1 MNDGLLRVADVL
13 LAPLVLPA
21 AALLREVRR
30 VGLARMP
37 VSRAILRRLG
47 VYPVRDHYYEPVF
60 RRAAP
65 DSRER
70 ELPGI
75 DWNVEEQLRLLKR
88 FDVAAELERFPLERP
103 AGGGY
108 FYHNRFFE
116 SGDAE
121 YLYALIRTLR
131 PRRLYEIGGG
141 FSTLMARAA
150 IERNAELDPAYRCE
164 HVCIE
169 PFENRWLDDLGVRIV
184 RERVE
189 ALEPAFFV
197 RLEAGDVLFIDSSH
211 VVRAGGDVVYEYLQL
226 LPTLAPGVYVHIH
239 DIFSPRDYP
248 ARWRDDEVLL
258 WSEQYLV
265 EAFLSFNTRFR
276 IVGALNYLAHHH
288 RDALAARFPVYA
300 REAAFREPASLWLRS
315 TDG

>member
-1 MNDGLLRVADVL
+1 MNDRVVRLADLL

-30 VGLARMP
+30 TGLARMP
-37 VSRAILRRLG
+37 VSRAIFRRVG

-65 DSRER
+65 DARER

-75 DWNVEEQLRLLKR
+75 DWNVDEQLRLLDR
-88 FDVAAELERFPLERP
+88 FDVAAELERFPLERVGD
-103 AGGGY
+103 GGFY
-108 FYHNRFFE
+108 YHNRFFE

-121 YLYALIRTLR
+121 FLYALLRTLR
-131 PRRLYEIGGG
+131 PRRLYEIGSG

-150 IERNAELDPAYRCE
+150 IRRNAELDPTYRCE

-169 PFENRWLDDLGVRIV
+169 PYENRWLDHLGIRIV

-189 ALEPAFFV
+189 ALDPGSFAP
-197 RLEAGDVLFIDSSH
+197 LAAGDVLFIDSSH
-211 VVRAGGDVVYEYLQL
+211 VVRAGGDVVYEYLRL
-226 LPTLAPGVYVHIH
+226 LPTLAPGVFVHVH

-248 ARWRDDEVLL
+248 ARWRDDELLL
-258 WSEQYLV
+258 WNEQYLV

-276 IVGALNYLAHHH
+276 IVGALNFLAHHH
-288 RDALAARFPVYA
+288 REALAARFPVYA
-300 REAAFREPASLWLRS
+300 REAAFREPASLWLVS
-315 TDG
+315 AAG